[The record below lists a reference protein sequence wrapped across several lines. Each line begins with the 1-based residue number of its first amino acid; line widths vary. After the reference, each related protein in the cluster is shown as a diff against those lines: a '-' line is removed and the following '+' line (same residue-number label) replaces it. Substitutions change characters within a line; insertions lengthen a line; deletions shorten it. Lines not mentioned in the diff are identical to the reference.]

1 MTELALAVSSA
12 DQTSSK
18 LWLFWETKQDGTA
31 ARNQSRERDE
41 LCLAVSFHRCDVK
54 VIMGSA
60 LIAGSVV
67 AGYVR
72 TVVATTVL
80 HLPRSVAAC
89 DGMEAF
95 APSGNEPVFTPRLER
110 DPRHE
115 RRGYAS

>member
-41 LCLAVSFHRCDVK
+41 LCSAVTFNCYDVK

-60 LIAGSVV
+60 SIA
-67 AGYVR
+67 
-72 TVVATTVL
+72 
-80 HLPRSVAAC
+80 VAAC
-89 DGMEAF
+89 G
-95 APSGNEPVFTPRLER
+95 PWSLPQCFTLQER
-110 DPRHE
+110 SFE
-115 RRGYAS
+115 RAA